1 MPSYLITGA
10 NRGLGLEFVRQL
22 SSASLNTVIATC
34 RNPGT
39 ATDLSSLASRSP
51 NIYILTLDI
60 SSEDSIKALFPAVG
74 KVLGGPDS
82 ILDYLINNAGIN
94 ADPKQSTF
102 SITSE
107 ALRRHID
114 VNVYGPASIVA
125 GCSNF
130 LVDGSVVMNMTS
142 GLGSMGMKNVKCT
155 TYAISKAALN
165 MLTVHQDGD
174 LGGENGVRVV
184 CIDPGWVKTE
194 MGGEG
199 AVLEPEESISGVL
212 RVLEKVKADATMSG
226 RFWRYDGEE
235 LPW

>member
-10 NRGLGLEFVRQL
+10 NRGLGLEFARQL
-22 SSASLNTVIATC
+22 SAIPSNTIIATC
-34 RNPGT
+34 RTPFT
-39 ATDLSSLASRSP
+39 ATDLSTLSFQSS
-51 NIYILTLDI
+51 NIHILTLDI

-74 KVLGGPDS
+74 NVLGGPDGV
-82 ILDYLINNAGIN
+82 LDYLINNAGIN
-94 ADPKQSTF
+94 SDPTQSTF
-102 SITSE
+102 SMTSE

-114 VNVYGPASIVA
+114 VNVYGPAAIVR

-130 LVDGSVVMNMTS
+130 LVDGSVVMNMSS
-142 GLGSMGMKNVKCT
+142 GLGSMGMKNMRCT

-184 CIDPGWVKTE
+184 CMDPGWVRTE

-199 AVLEPEESISGVL
+199 AELEPEESVSGVL
-212 RVLEKVKADATMSG
+212 KVLGKVRVDASMSG

-235 LPW
+235 MPW